1 MLKSTVVKWAVAAL
15 LTVPAVPLFAR
26 TPTHHRLTSHAR
38 AHRLAAAGHRV
49 HRYHH
54 LGHHAGKMTASKRA
68 AARRLAA
75 ARHHAIRTASI
86 KQSGRLKITRMPPTI
101 DNIGA

>member
-15 LTVPAVPLFAR
+15 LTVPAVPLLAK
-26 TPTHHRLTSHAR
+26 TPAHHKLTSHAR
-38 AHRLAAAGHRV
+38 VHRLSAANHRA

-54 LGHHAGKMTASKRA
+54 VARHPGKMSTAKRTA
-68 AARRLAA
+68 AHRLAA
-75 ARHHAIRTASI
+75 ARHHAVRTASS
-86 KQSGRLKITRMPPTI
+86 SGRLKITRMPPTI